1 MGLEDYQ
8 RSLTDYI
15 RGRSKQKPFER
26 SDVYRRLFQGNMVS
40 FLKDNKSEIH
50 DALGEDFDGFALE
63 FYKSWESK
71 TPFFYNI
78 SDEFL
83 SNANTNINY
92 RIRQIWIGLLSKK

>member
-15 RGRSKQKPFER
+15 RGRSEQKPFER
-26 SDVYRRLFQGNMVS
+26 ADVYRRLFQGNMVS

-50 DALGEDFDGFALE
+50 DALGEDFDGFVLE

-83 SNANTNINY
+83 SYCKTVSTQQTTRRNNE
-92 RIRQIWIGLLSKK
+92 